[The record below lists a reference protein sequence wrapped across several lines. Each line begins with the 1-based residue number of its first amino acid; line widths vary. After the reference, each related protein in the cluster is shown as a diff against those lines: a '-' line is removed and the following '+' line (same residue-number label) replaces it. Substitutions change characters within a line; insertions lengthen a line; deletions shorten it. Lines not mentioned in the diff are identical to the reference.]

1 MPEETLASDSAT
13 SQTSTDSSAS
23 SDTSSVGSVTA
34 DTQSTATTSADTST
48 ATDSVRADTQIA
60 DNAQAANPAGV
71 ETKNETAQ
79 PEIDY
84 KARFAGAQKSWQQER
99 ADRERFQ
106 QQADQFQ
113 RELQALKQQ
122 FQGIQPQEVE
132 QYRQTRELPVWDER
146 SPNHQNFLNLRRL
159 YDHYEQDMRAAPNDE
174 IRQWLSQQMGQAL
187 GPEGAKTLRSWRE
200 YVRTQEWERQT
211 DPAAY
216 YRKLIQKEAQPVI
229 QQSLQNVSQ
238 TYQSVQSAQAE
249 VQKWMKE
256 NAEVA
261 TPDNIKAV
269 IGMMEK
275 GENFAMAAARV
286 ERDHYRSKVSAAAKA
301 SASAEEK
308 ERLLQG
314 NAAGPIARNPN
325 TAKKVD
331 PKAVA
336 KERGIEVGKGDPRFI
351 QLLQELDQQ
360 GLL

>member
-34 DTQSTATTSADTST
+34 DTQSTAATSAETST
-48 ATDSVRADTQIA
+48 ATDSTQVDTQVA
-60 DNAQAANPAGV
+60 DNAQAANVAGV
-71 ETKNETAQ
+71 ETTSPNPQ
-79 PEIDY
+79 PEVDY

-106 QQADQFQ
+106 QQAEQFQ

-132 QYRQTRELPVWDER
+132 QYKQTRELPVWDKR
-146 SPNHQNFLNLRRL
+146 NPNHQNFLELRRL
-159 YDHYEQDMRAAPNDE
+159 YDHYEEDMRAAPDDAT
-174 IRQWLSQQMGQAL
+174 RQWLSQRMSQVI
-187 GPEGAKTLRSWRE
+187 GPEGAKTLRTWRDH
-200 YVRTQEWERQT
+200 VRRREWERQN
-211 DPAAY
+211 DPDSY
-216 YRKLIQKEAQPVI
+216 YRELIQKEAQPVI
-229 QQSLQNVSQ
+229 QQQLQNVSQ
-238 TYQSVQSAQAE
+238 TYQSVQSAQQE

-261 TPDNIKAV
+261 TPENIKQ
-269 IGMMEK
+269 ILGLMEK
-275 GENFAMAAARV
+275 GENFTTAAYRV
-286 ERDHYRSKVSAAAKA
+286 ERDYYRSQVLPAKQA
-301 SASAEEK
+301 KASAEEK

-314 NAAGPIARNPN
+314 NAAGTIARNPN

-331 PKAVA
+331 YKAVA
-336 KERGIEVGKGDPRFI
+336 KERGLTSEGDRI
-351 QLLQELDQQ
+351 KLLFELDQQ